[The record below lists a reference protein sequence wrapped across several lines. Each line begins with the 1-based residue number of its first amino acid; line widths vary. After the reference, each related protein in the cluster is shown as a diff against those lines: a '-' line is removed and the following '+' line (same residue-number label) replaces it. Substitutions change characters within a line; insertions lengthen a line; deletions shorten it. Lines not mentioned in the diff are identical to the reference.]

1 MDDIDP
7 AALGRPVTSTT
18 PTLPSKS
25 LNGPILNGTKIS
37 KPGIGPPPP
46 RINLEPMYMAV
57 KGAIGEHWP
66 TYKEAI
72 IQFLSGNLNQA
83 EFSARINPYVQSP
96 TGETEHLH
104 NKLIAGIYGNAT
116 REIPDHGVA
125 SWVSANDKP
134 IIIGAKPVT
143 GDAAEQ
149 RLKTE
154 VMQLPNRDRRRMKD
168 LTPNHINSHDT
179 IANVFGEHR
188 RPRVVAKPI
197 DSVPTSAG
205 GSLQMTNLD
214 VEIRKRYAQPLASE
228 SGEFPDSS
236 TIESRML
243 PICCETGIL
252 SGHAPDAAH
261 FMSVATETFIKEVL
275 STIFSKTRSNGP
287 GTGGS
292 AGTGGGAN
300 WIQTHKYRIQLE
312 REEDA
317 AQRGEILRD
326 KSGLLPMEARAA
338 SERGPLGMA
347 DVRMALELGDCG
359 LGQMSAVV
367 QQILLGY
374 REGEVEH
381 WDDYTWPE
389 NHVRIDGQD
398 VPLDSDTEM
407 SGMRALNGYSHD
419 KESDDWGW
427 EGCGPED
434 RARLD
439 NLLDSCLAV

>member
-168 LTPNHINSHDT
+168 LTPNHVGALQFDEWTTLTHVSRLIHMT
-179 IANVFGEHR
+179 LLPMFLANI
-188 RPRVVAKPI
+188 VA
-197 DSVPTSAG
+197 
-205 GSLQMTNLD
+205 L
-214 VEIRKRYAQPLASE
+214 EYAQPLASE

-326 KSGLLPMEARAA
+326 KSGLLPIEARAA